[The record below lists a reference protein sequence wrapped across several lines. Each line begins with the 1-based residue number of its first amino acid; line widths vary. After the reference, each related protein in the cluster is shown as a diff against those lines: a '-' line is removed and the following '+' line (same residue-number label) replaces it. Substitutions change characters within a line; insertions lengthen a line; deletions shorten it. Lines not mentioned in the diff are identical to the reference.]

1 MKNITS
7 SIYNFEDLIQG
18 NFLYVDKTEFIWQ
31 LIQPAKEMYFLSRP
45 RRFGKSLTISTLK
58 AVFEGKKDL
67 FKGLALYDKPYDWKS
82 YPIIHLDMNGR
93 DFRTVEKMEER
104 LQLKLLEQA
113 KVNNVKLSISASD
126 TMFHELI
133 NTLYERDGDVVLL
146 LDEYDKPILNNI
158 EKEDRSS
165 FLETLKIFYSVIKEK
180 SSLFRFIFITGV
192 SKFCHVSLFSDLN
205 NLTDISMD
213 ASYATMFGYTQEELE
228 ANFGDRILSLAGEED
243 IDTYKAKIKEWYNG
257 YRFHEKAATVYNPV
271 SLAEFF
277 RRKGEFDN
285 YWYDTGTPTFLMKLF
300 KDTKFDFHSII
311 GCKSVPKIV
320 FSAWEID
327 SVDPLTLMYQ
337 TGYATIKSTE
347 QKFDRTL
354 YFLDFPNREVEES
367 FSAHLLNS
375 YAGQT
380 RTLSVDFSQ
389 NLADCLLNN
398 DLPLFRKTLE
408 VFFAGVPYDVHKKN
422 EAIFQGIFFS
432 IFKLL
437 GECIEAESTTNDGRI
452 DAVIKT
458 SQAIYI
464 FEFKLDND
472 PTALDQIKEK
482 EYYKKY
488 LLDKRDIYIVGVNFD
503 SVKGNLIGWED
514 EKIEK

>member
-7 SIYNFEDLIQG
+7 SIYSFEKLIKDG
-18 NFLYVDKTEFIWQ
+18 YFYVDKTEYIWN
-31 LIQPAKEMYFLSRP
+31 LINPSGGSYFLSRP
-45 RRFGKSLTISTLK
+45 RRFGKSLTVSTLK

-82 YPIIHLDMNGR
+82 YPIIHLDLANCEITTADELVEFLNG
-93 DFRTVEKMEER
+93 
-104 LQLKLLEQA
+104 QLDNIAMLHGV
-113 KVNNVKLSISASD
+113 KVRGTQLSIR
-126 TMFHELI
+126 FENLI
-133 NTLYERDGDVVLL
+133 NDISKQGKVVILV
-146 LDEYDKPILNNI
+146 DEYDKPILDNVTTSNVDAI
-158 EKEDRSS
+158 
-165 FLETLKIFYSVIKEK
+165 LKVLKGFYSNIKK
-180 SSLFRFIFITGV
+180 TGDIQRFVFITGV
-192 SKFCHVSLFSDLN
+192 SKFCHVSLFSNLN

-277 RRKGEFDN
+277 RRNGEFDN

-300 KDTKFDFHSII
+300 KDTKFDFHSTI
-311 GCKSVPKIV
+311 GGKSVPKIV

-347 QKFDRTL
+347 QKFGRTL

-432 IFKLL
+432 IFKLV

-452 DAVIKT
+452 DSVVQT
-458 SQAIYI
+458 PNAIYI
-464 FEFKLDND
+464 FEFKLDDN